1 MLLSLS
7 FVFYLLGWC
16 LSVSFGWRYIY
27 FFPFLLLL
35 LRLFLFRVRWMK
47 KKRKIP
53 NNKTKKEKEEKKK
66 SIYMN
71 INIYIRSEHD
81 KTCDLWFTMEKNREY
96 EKGYHIWLPRRN
108 AKNRFLS
115 INVIILFFTLFII
128 DLLCSIICFF
138 LFVYNGRAK
147 KKYFL
152 QILNRIL
159 SP

>member
-1 MLLSLS
+1 MVSVSQFWLKIYIFLS
-7 FVFYLLGWC
+7 F
-16 LSVSFGWRYIY
+16 SSSSSSSS
-27 FFPFLLLL
+27 FFPSYE
-35 LRLFLFRVRWMK
+35 MNE

-71 INIYIRSEHD
+71 INIYIYTLGTWQNMQFMIYNGKKPRV
-81 KTCDLWFTMEKNREY
+81 W
-96 EKGYHIWLPRRN
+96 KGYHIWLPRRN